1 MGFDLNT
8 FISFIYRL
16 HVSMK
21 IIYLLGLM
29 AIVLTPSVK
38 AQNPVQH
45 VKIGEQI
52 WMAHDLDVT
61 TFINGDEIFH
71 AKTPKEWNDAFKK
84 KIPAWCYCTDKAGQ
98 STQYGKKY
106 NWFAVNDIRGL
117 APSGYHI
124 PSKEEWEEMINAL
137 GGRGYAG
144 YKLKTTMGWGLVH
157 NGSGN
162 NAAGF
167 NAVPNGFASHWG
179 GCGDTGELGYWWT
192 STYDPESWTGFAAR
206 IGSWDYMHK
215 QASQSIVVAA
225 HDYKQSYN
233 VRCIANSPEYVAHL
247 KEEIIQKILEANEAL
262 NDLKSVARELKK
274 TENKTI
280 TAVFQ
285 IIFRQDS
292 LADPHNARF
301 KERQIFRA
309 SQTANAELSA
319 KDYTQNCHGIGIA
332 IFCTVYGLE
341 KAKHIGEYLMNTF
354 GQKINSR
361 YFIQITGNTD
371 QEAYITHF
379 VNGKKTKGISY
390 FKDDTAHI
398 LQHAV
403 NTLDT
408 YKQNN
413 CYE

>member
-1 MGFDLNT
+1 
-8 FISFIYRL
+8 
-16 HVSMK
+16 MK

-29 AIVLTPSVK
+29 AIVLTSSVK
-38 AQNPVQH
+38 AQPPVQH

-61 TFINGDEIFH
+61 TFSNGDEIFH

-84 KIPAWCYCTDKAGQ
+84 KIPAWCYCTDKTGQ

-167 NAVPNGFASHWG
+167 NAVPNGFASDWG
-179 GCGDTGELGYWWT
+179 GCGDTGEFGYWWT

-233 VRCIANSPEYVAHL
+233 VRCILSSPEYKEQELAEI
-247 KEEIIQKILEANEAL
+247 KEELRVLEDEIDELITEA
-262 NDLKSVARELKK
+262 
-274 TENKTI
+274 
-280 TAVFQ
+280 FQ

-292 LADPHNARF
+292 LTDLNNARF
-301 KERQIFRA
+301 KERQIFKA
-309 SQTANAELSA
+309 SKTPDAELSA
-319 KDYTQNCHGIGIA
+319 KDYTQNCHGIGIS
-332 IFCTVYGLE
+332 IFCDYYELK
-341 KAKHIGEYLMNTF
+341 KAKHIGEYLMNSF
-354 GQKINSR
+354 GQKIISR
-361 YFIQITGNTD
+361 YFIQITENTD
-371 QEAYITHF
+371 QGAYITHF

>member
-1 MGFDLNT
+1 
-8 FISFIYRL
+8 
-16 HVSMK
+16 MK

-38 AQNPVQH
+38 AQTPVQH

-52 WMAHDLDVT
+52 WMVQDLDVT
-61 TFINGDEIFH
+61 TFRNGDEIFH

-84 KIPAWCYCTDKAGQ
+84 KMPAWCYCTDKAGQ

-106 NWFAVNDIRGL
+106 NWFAVNNIRRL

-124 PSKEEWEEMINAL
+124 PSKEEWEEMINVL

-179 GCGDTGELGYWWT
+179 GCGDTGEFGYWWT
-192 STYDPESWTGFAAR
+192 STYDPENWTGFAAR

-215 QASQSIVVAA
+215 QASQSIIVAA
-225 HDYKQSYN
+225 HEHKQSYN
-233 VRCIANSPEYVAHL
+233 VRCILSSPEYEVQELAEM
-247 KEEIIQKILEANEAL
+247 KEELRKLEDEIDELITEA
-262 NDLKSVARELKK
+262 
-274 TENKTI
+274 
-280 TAVFQ
+280 FQ

-292 LADPHNARF
+292 LVDPHNARL
-301 KERQIFRA
+301 KERLIFRA
-309 SQTANAELSA
+309 SQTPDAELSA
-319 KDYTQNCHGIGIA
+319 KDYTQNCHGIGIS
-332 IFCTVYGLE
+332 IFCDYYELK
-341 KAKHIGEYLMNTF
+341 KAKHIGEHLMNTF
-354 GQKINSR
+354 GQEINSR

-371 QEAYITHF
+371 QEAYIIHF

-408 YKQNN
+408 YKQNG